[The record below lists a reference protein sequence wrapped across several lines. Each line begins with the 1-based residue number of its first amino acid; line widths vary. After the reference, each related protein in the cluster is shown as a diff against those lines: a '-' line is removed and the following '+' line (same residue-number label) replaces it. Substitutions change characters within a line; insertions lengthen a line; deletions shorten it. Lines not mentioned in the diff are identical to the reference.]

1 MVFHIFFP
9 CFCNLIFFPLHFY
22 YLTLLVWWDV
32 AGGYWRFSS
41 VQVEVTSRI
50 SHLLCRG
57 WVWPVTPGNELCL
70 CNIRKTRAH
79 SAFPALTVK
88 SHKAKEVWCILR
100 VNVDPMQ
107 GRGWRGKRSSSMVPI
122 SITVTECEWVLHRQ
136 KYLASK
142 YCFEFHKPSSLMDN
156 PLDRR
161 TSYTL
166 ESSSAFAASPG
177 SLMS

>member
-1 MVFHIFFP
+1 MVRCCWRLLTFLLSASGSDIQNKSP
-9 CFCNLIFFPLHFY
+9 PLEGMS
-22 YLTLLVWWDV
+22 LACDPWK
-32 AGGYWRFSS
+32 
-41 VQVEVTSRI
+41 
-50 SHLLCRG
+50 
-57 WVWPVTPGNELCL
+57 WVVLMQHQEDE
-70 CNIRKTRAH
+70 

-136 KYLASK
+136 KYLASE